1 MLRII
6 DRSILDEDKSVPQIG
21 VKVWIYSQFSEKYC
35 PQHLCTGDVVR
46 LCGLTAQTKFEKQ
59 FELVMN
65 VYHNKTDWCVFPLD
79 KQLARVDSNSE
90 EPAWL
95 EPYRCEKGMKN
106 LTTDPELINE
116 MKDFSTEVLRECVF
130 VEKWKH
136 SSQQSWDKDRYIG
149 IVTQKSASDYSYQV
163 TLIDGTL
170 VQIHSYQVEIP
181 IDCYV
186 KLEYCNLERVSADPT
201 EI

>member
-1 MLRII
+1 
-6 DRSILDEDKSVPQIG
+6 
-21 VKVWIYSQFSEKYC
+21 
-35 PQHLCTGDVVR
+35 
-46 LCGLTAQTKFEKQ
+46 
-59 FELVMN
+59 
-65 VYHNKTDWCVFPLD
+65 
-79 KQLARVDSNSE
+79 
-90 EPAWL
+90 
-95 EPYRCEKGMKN
+95 MKN

-136 SSQQSWDKDRYIG
+136 SSQQSWNKDRYIG